1 MDTRLEAHV
10 TANIRQFESRM
21 ARVNAIARATA
32 NRVIVE
38 VDARTNRFEGAM
50 NRLARMMNSLSTVI
64 GGALHGAMQSAFPA
78 MVPAVS
84 SLIGVV
90 GSLGPVIGANVGQLG
105 ALSSAF
111 GTAGIGAIGYGAL
124 AVTSISGVIESSQDL
139 EKLQAKLDDATS
151 AKERAKIMEQIKN
164 LQSSLGK
171 EEKEALKTLQEFKDN
186 WRDIGT
192 MVQKPILKTFSMS
205 LNTFKLTLNSLIPM
219 FDGLAKEG
227 VGLAKSMDKAFK
239 APDMQRFISYLN
251 KEAPGAFAS
260 FGRSAGNV
268 LRTVFNLIVAFG
280 PAGKSMT
287 QSIEG
292 MTQSWVKWSAHL
304 GESEKFKAFMAYAQK
319 NGPKLW
325 QVIGNISSALTS
337 LFTGFAPLSADM
349 MTTLVDLTAKFK
361 TWAASAK
368 NSKEF
373 QDFIGYIRTNGP
385 VVWST
390 LGEISK
396 TVINLMRGMAPFGQQ
411 VLEVVNGFVSW
422 TAATTAAHPA
432 IGKFMGVAISLTGA
446 LRALTPV
453 IISFETLFNGF
464 SGIKKAVD
472 LLKNFKTTAA
482 GIKLINA
489 ITQLKNFTRATIAMN
504 AEAAKTKFTAMIN
517 GLKNLGATLK
527 LRIAMMAAFIKQQ
540 AVMAAQSV
548 AASARMAAAWTV
560 MKIQSFITM
569 LKNGIIQ
576 MGLWIKNMA
585 LMAAQS
591 VANATRMA
599 VAWTVLKIT
608 SFIVM
613 MKNGIIQMGLWIKNM
628 ALMAAQSVANATRIA
643 AAWVVM
649 QISSFVSMMSSGISM
664 MLAFGRQLVVTA
676 ALATANAVRMAA
688 AWVIAMGPIGWITTA
703 VIGLVALIIANWDTV
718 KTVTIAV
725 WGVISSWLSTVWTG
739 IKTIATSI
747 WSGLKS
753 FFTSMWSGTK
763 TVFTSVWNGIKSVA
777 TSVWNAISSSAK
789 SIWNGIKSAL
799 TSIWNGIKSV
809 ATSVWNGLKSFFTS
823 WLNAQ
828 KRLFTTVW
836 NAVKTAV
843 TAVWRAIV
851 SVGKSVWNGLKSFFT
866 SLLQGIKTV
875 FTTTWNAIKSAVT
888 NVWNGLKSTAS
899 RVFNAMKSSI
909 TSIMNNVKSKIK
921 AIWNSVMR
929 FFKGINLAS
938 IGRNIM
944 QGLINGVTGMW
955 GKVESTFSRLTNA
968 IPKTIKKVLGIH
980 SPSRIMRDQV
990 GYHIGTGLAKGIDG
1004 STRLVSSAASSLAK
1018 SAIPKVPD
1026 IAGMDGLSATASLSQ
1041 SIDANLGEYD
1051 VPDKEIVLQL
1061 NGREVGRGIYK
1072 DVKQFINME
1081 DSRR

>member
-64 GGALHGAMQSAFPA
+64 GGALQGAMQSAFPA

-192 MVQKPILKTFSMS
+192 MVQKPILKTFGMS

-540 AVMAAQSV
+540 AVMAARSV

-585 LMAAQS
+585 LMAARS

-628 ALMAAQSVANATRIA
+628 ALMAAQSV
-643 AAWVVM
+643 
-649 QISSFVSMMSSGISM
+649 
-664 MLAFGRQLVVTA
+664 
-676 ALATANAVRMAA
+676 ANAVRMAA

-921 AIWNSVMR
+921 DIWNSVMS

-980 SPSRIMRDQV
+980 SPSRVMRDQV

-1072 DVKQFINME
+1072 EVKQFINME